1 MTEQFSRVVNVAP
14 VSDLRVSDP
23 RHVTLETVTIPPPAP
38 PAHPFRLTPTGY
50 DMGVSLGS
58 FGVLRFDSMI
68 SRIDPKCALRAAIV
82 AALNADPHLA
92 DDIKAAAFTEPP
104 TRS

>member
-1 MTEQFSRVVNVAP
+1 MSEQFSRVLGAVP
-14 VSDLRVSDP
+14 LDS
-23 RHVTLETVTIPPPAP
+23 VTITAPTPA
-38 PAHPFRLTPTGY
+38 AHPFRLTTAGY

-58 FGVLRFDSMI
+58 FGILRFDSML
-68 SRIDPKCALRAAIV
+68 SRIDPNGALRSAIV